1 MPSCYDCYNQEPAGH
16 NEWPKRKARVGRSS
30 EEGKGM
36 KRVLSAIVLLMAVA
50 VVALAGAVAPPSTPE
65 IDGATAVGALT
76 LLGGTL
82 VVIRAW
88 RKR

>member
-1 MPSCYDCYNQEPAGH
+1 
-16 NEWPKRKARVGRSS
+16 
-30 EEGKGM
+30 M